1 MVNSQKCTYGRFSG
15 DLNKMSKKWR
25 QDGQKVYKT
34 KNICSIFMIL
44 VNYLDNI
51 ITIII
56 PKFQTLVTSITGKL
70 LYVIG
75 KKKPVLHGDCGV
87 SLQ

>member
-1 MVNSQKCTYGRFSG
+1 
-15 DLNKMSKKWR
+15 
-25 QDGQKVYKT
+25 
-34 KNICSIFMIL
+34 MIL

-51 ITIII
+51 LTIII

-75 KKKPVLHGDCGV
+75 KKKLFLHGDCGV